1 MANFVFSFRG
11 DEMKSLFMNNKKHQ
25 TTSHQDK
32 MPARIRPHLVAE
44 NKGSMTLARLISLQ
58 LWHQVENT
66 LFSTPVELI
75 EIDDRMAITKENI
88 LHFTCRFDAPQSA
101 IELIASKY
109 PKSLHTPDNIGR
121 YPIHVASK
129 YGASPEVIQFL
140 ICENFAASGVPDD
153 TGKTPIHYAAQ
164 YYSRGSHGSVKE
176 MNENMLQVVRLLKAS
191 APESFNLEDNQE
203 CNAIEYALESNVD
216 IKVIKAIQRAA
227 RDDWREL
234 KKKHG
239 VPHDELAQGLERM
252 AFENRKI
259 LLEGIMN
266 TDDEEME
273 VCDKPDVS
281 VKAPVGSSS
290 LPLAKKSYF
299 AESA

>member
-1 MANFVFSFRG
+1 
-11 DEMKSLFMNNKKHQ
+11 MNNKKHK
-25 TTSHQDK
+25 TTSHRDK
-32 MPARIRPHLVAE
+32 MPARFRPRLVAAE
-44 NKGSMTLARLISLQ
+44 TKGSMTLARLISLH
-58 LWHQVENT
+58 LWDQVENA

-75 EIDDRMAITKENI
+75 EIDDMMAVTKENI
-88 LHFTCRFDAPQSA
+88 LHFTCRFDAPRST

-109 PKSLHTPDNIGR
+109 SKSLHTPDNIGR
-121 YPIHVASK
+121 YPIHIASK
-129 YGASPEVIQFL
+129 YGASPQVIQFL
-140 ICENFAASGVPDD
+140 ICENVAASGVPDD

-164 YYSRGSHGSVKE
+164 YYSLDSHGSVKE
-176 MNENMLQVVRLLKAS
+176 RNEDMLQVVRLLKAS

-203 CNAIEYALESNVD
+203 RNAIEYALESNVD

-239 VPHDELAQGLERM
+239 IPHKELARGLERM
-252 AFENRKI
+252 ALENRKI
-259 LLEGIMN
+259 LLETVMN
-266 TDDEEME
+266 TDDVEME

-281 VKAPVGSSS
+281 VKAPVSSSS
-290 LPLAKKSYF
+290 LPLEKKSYF